1 MCWCTEL
8 GDQVTDMGITSCYDR
23 HIKTEGGIHM
33 NVILDEKLKEYMD
46 EKNQRDIV
54 LEIEMCNT

>member
-1 MCWCTEL
+1 
-8 GDQVTDMGITSCYDR
+8 MGITSCYDR